1 MNYQIGD
8 TVFNDWEIVRYI
20 GRGASGVVYEI
31 QKREQGILHTSA
43 LKVLQIPSN
52 EFVLDELI
60 KDGMDEKS
68 VTDYIQSIVSELEDE
83 VRIMVSLKGFPYI
96 VNCEDSSL
104 IKHPGIAQWDVLIK
118 MELLTSFEEYRQG
131 RDITEKDIHTMALH
145 LTRALKLFEQQKIIH
160 RDIKPENLFVNEYGI
175 YKIGDFGI
183 ARVYENN
190 SGTLSVKGT
199 EYYMAPEVF
208 FHQDYDHTVDIY
220 SLGLVLY
227 KALNQN
233 RLPFY
238 PLDRAYT
245 ARDRQRAMTD
255 RISGKRD
262 MPLPAMASPAFGQII
277 LKMCAYNPEDR
288 YQSAD
293 TLLTELNQI
302 QPSGNIVLPKSVSDS
317 ASAMQA
323 DAAPKKDLT
332 INMFSGARKQSESG
346 EQQIN
351 IPEET
356 LTRKIIRTV
365 ETERPETTASRDDH
379 AAEKN
384 TGFKGLAEKELAGH
398 SESIQAIDKVSA
410 VTDQN
415 RSDSINTN
423 KNKKYLSALI
433 AGAVVLAVILFM
445 LTVNWKKNAS
455 AGTNEADA
463 GSAINNEETSV
474 NKEEN
479 GTPDS
484 GSATSEEAAPDSDS
498 AYAVIDIPD
507 PVLKQALMDTLGI
520 VNQEIT
526 QKDALALTEFE
537 YDGYDK
543 DQIKDLTGLSEF
555 KNLETLSLCM
565 NAISDIHALSEL
577 SNLTFLDLTFNKIS
591 DISALSGLTNLSE
604 LDLISCEISDISA
617 LSNLTALTHLDLQ
630 DNKISDIS
638 VLSDLTELTYLDLG
652 LNEISDISVLSK
664 LNKLT
669 NLQLAGNNLSDHSP
683 LSGLTNLTFL
693 GLVSNELSDLSVLS
707 GLTNLEDLNLR
718 HNEIG
723 DLDDLR
729 PLKPLTKLKSLYLD
743 QNYILKQVSCDEIR
757 EYLSGAP
764 ELKVQP

>member
-31 QKREQGILHTSA
+31 QKKEQGILHTSA

-60 KDGMDEKS
+60 KDGMDERS

-118 MELLTSFEEYRQG
+118 MELLTSFEDYRQD

-145 LTRALKLFEQQKIIH
+145 LTRALKLFEKQRIIH
-160 RDIKPENLFVNEYGI
+160 RDIKPENIFVNEYGI

-183 ARVYENN
+183 ARVYANN

-227 KALNQN
+227 RALNQN

-238 PLDRAYT
+238 PLDHAYT
-245 ARDRQRAMTD
+245 ARDRHRAMTD
-255 RISGKRD
+255 RISGKKE

-277 LKMCAYNPEDR
+277 LKMCAYHPEDR

-293 TLLTELNQI
+293 NLLTELNQI
-302 QPSGNIVLPKSVSDS
+302 QPSKKIVLPKNVSNS
-317 ASAMQA
+317 ASAEKT

-332 INMFSGARKQSESG
+332 INMFSGNREHSGSGDKQK
-346 EQQIN
+346 I
-351 IPEET
+351 IPEEN
-356 LTRKIIRTV
+356 LTKKIIRTV
-365 ETERPETTASRDDH
+365 ETERPETIVSRDDH
-379 AAEKN
+379 EAEKN
-384 TGFKGLAEKELAGH
+384 AALKTPAENELIDH
-398 SESIQAIDKVSA
+398 SGSNQDFDKVSD
-410 VTDQN
+410 VTDKN
-415 RSDSINTN
+415 RPDSTN
-423 KNKKYLSALI
+423 SNKKKMYRSALI
-433 AGAVVLAVILFM
+433 IGAVVLAVILFI
-445 LTVNWKKNAS
+445 TAKSKKNAS
-455 AGTNEADA
+455 AESSETNA
-463 GSAINNEETSV
+463 GSTVTGVETSV
-474 NKEEN
+474 NEEEKDI
-479 GTPDS
+479 PDT
-484 GSATSEEAAPDSDS
+484 GSATSEEASLDS
-498 AYAVIDIPD
+498 ALSNTVIDIPD
-507 PVLKQALMDTLGI
+507 PVLKQAVMDTLGI
-520 VNQEIT
+520 VDREIT
-526 QKDALALTEFE
+526 RKDALSLTEFE
-537 YDGYDK
+537 YDGYDT
-543 DQIKDLTGLSEF
+543 DQIQDLTGLSEF
-555 KNLETLSLCM
+555 KNLERLNLRM

-577 SNLTFLDLTFNKIS
+577 SNLTFLELTFNKIS

-604 LDLISCEISDISA
+604 LDLNSCEISDISA

-630 DNKISDIS
+630 SNKISDIS
-638 VLSDLTELTYLDLG
+638 VLSDLTNLTFLDLG
-652 LNEISDISVLSK
+652 INDISDISVLSR

-669 NLQLAGNNLSDHSP
+669 HLELGGNNLSDLSP

-693 GLVSNELSDLSVLS
+693 GLVGNELSDLSALS
-707 GLTNLEDLNLR
+707 SLTNLESINLR
-718 HNEIG
+718 HNEIA
-723 DLDDLR
+723 DLDDLS
-729 PLKPLTKLKSLYLD
+729 PLKPLTKLKILSLG
-743 QNYILKQVSCDEIR
+743 QNYIAKHVSYDEIK

>member
-31 QKREQGILHTSA
+31 QKKEQGILHTSA

-60 KDGMDEKS
+60 KDGMDERS

-118 MELLTSFEEYRQG
+118 MELLTSFEDYRQD

-145 LTRALKLFEQQKIIH
+145 LTRALKLFEQQRIIH
-160 RDIKPENLFVNEYGI
+160 RDIKPENIFVNEYGI

-183 ARVYENN
+183 ARVYANN

-227 KALNQN
+227 RALNQN

-238 PLDRAYT
+238 PLDHAYT
-245 ARDRQRAMTD
+245 ARDRHRAMTD
-255 RISGKRD
+255 RISGKKE

-277 LKMCAYNPEDR
+277 LKMCAYHPEDR

-293 TLLTELNQI
+293 NLLTELNQI
-302 QPSGNIVLPKSVSDS
+302 QPSKKIVLPKNVSNS
-317 ASAMQA
+317 ASAEKT

-332 INMFSGARKQSESG
+332 INMFSGNREHSGSGDKQK
-346 EQQIN
+346 I
-351 IPEET
+351 IPEEN
-356 LTRKIIRTV
+356 LTKKIIRTV
-365 ETERPETTASRDDH
+365 ETERPETIVSRDDH
-379 AAEKN
+379 EAEKN
-384 TGFKGLAEKELAGH
+384 AALKTPAENELIDH
-398 SESIQAIDKVSA
+398 SGSNQDFDKVSD
-410 VTDQN
+410 VTDKN
-415 RSDSINTN
+415 RPDSINS
-423 KNKKYLSALI
+423 NKKKMYRSALI
-433 AGAVVLAVILFM
+433 IGAVVLAVILFI
-445 LTVNWKKNAS
+445 TAKSKKNAS
-455 AGTNEADA
+455 AESSETNA
-463 GSAINNEETSV
+463 GSTVTGVETSV
-474 NKEEN
+474 NEEEKDI
-479 GTPDS
+479 PDT
-484 GSATSEEAAPDSDS
+484 GSATSEEASLDS
-498 AYAVIDIPD
+498 ALSNTVIDIPD
-507 PVLKQALMDTLGI
+507 PVLKQAVMDTLGI
-520 VNQEIT
+520 VDREIT
-526 QKDALALTEFE
+526 RKDALSLTEFE
-537 YDGYDK
+537 YDGYDT
-543 DQIKDLTGLSEF
+543 DQIQDLTGLSEF
-555 KNLETLSLCM
+555 KNLERLNLRM

-577 SNLTFLDLTFNKIS
+577 SNLTFLELTFNKIS

-604 LDLISCEISDISA
+604 LNLNSCEISDISA

-630 DNKISDIS
+630 SNKISDIS

-669 NLQLAGNNLSDHSP
+669 KLELGGNNLSDLSP

-693 GLVSNELSDLSVLS
+693 GLVGNELSDLSVLS
-707 GLTNLEDLNLR
+707 GLTNLEVLNLR

-729 PLKPLTKLKSLYLD
+729 PLKPLTKLKILGLG
-743 QNYILKQVSCDEIR
+743 QNYILEQVSCDEIR

>member
-31 QKREQGILHTSA
+31 QKKEQGILHTSA

-60 KDGMDEKS
+60 KDGMDERS

-118 MELLTSFEEYRQG
+118 MELLTSFEDYRQD

-145 LTRALKLFEQQKIIH
+145 LTRALKLFEQQRIIH
-160 RDIKPENLFVNEYGI
+160 RDIKPENIFVNEYGI

-183 ARVYENN
+183 ARVYANN

-227 KALNQN
+227 RALNQN

-238 PLDRAYT
+238 PLDHAYT
-245 ARDRQRAMTD
+245 ARDRHRAMTD
-255 RISGKRD
+255 RISGKKE

-277 LKMCAYNPEDR
+277 LKMCAYHPEDR

-293 TLLTELNQI
+293 NLLTELNQI
-302 QPSGNIVLPKSVSDS
+302 QPSKKIVLPKNVSNS
-317 ASAMQA
+317 ASAEKT

-332 INMFSGARKQSESG
+332 INMFSGNREHSGSGDKQK
-346 EQQIN
+346 I
-351 IPEET
+351 IPEEN
-356 LTRKIIRTV
+356 LTKKIIRTV
-365 ETERPETTASRDDH
+365 ETERPETIVSRDDH
-379 AAEKN
+379 EAEKN
-384 TGFKGLAEKELAGH
+384 AALKTPAENELIDH
-398 SESIQAIDKVSA
+398 SGSNQDFDKVSD
-410 VTDQN
+410 VTDKN
-415 RSDSINTN
+415 RPDSTN
-423 KNKKYLSALI
+423 SNKKKMYRSALI
-433 AGAVVLAVILFM
+433 IGAVVLAVILFI
-445 LTVNWKKNAS
+445 TAKSKKNAS
-455 AGTNEADA
+455 AESSETNA
-463 GSAINNEETSV
+463 GSTVTGVETSV
-474 NKEEN
+474 NEEEKDI
-479 GTPDS
+479 PDT
-484 GSATSEEAAPDSDS
+484 GSATSEEASLDS
-498 AYAVIDIPD
+498 ALSNTVIDIPD
-507 PVLKQALMDTLGI
+507 PVLKQAVMDTLGI
-520 VNQEIT
+520 VDREIT
-526 QKDALALTEFE
+526 RKDALSLTEFE
-537 YDGYDK
+537 YDGFDT
-543 DQIKDLTGLSEF
+543 DHIQDLTGLSEF
-555 KNLETLSLCM
+555 KNLERLNLRM

-577 SNLTFLDLTFNKIS
+577 SNLTFLELTFNKIS

-604 LDLISCEISDISA
+604 LNLNSCEISDISA
-617 LSNLTALTHLDLQ
+617 LSNLTALTCLDLQ
-630 DNKISDIS
+630 GNNISDIS
-638 VLSDLTELTYLDLG
+638 VLSDLTNLTFLDLG
-652 LNEISDISVLSK
+652 INDISDISVLSR

-669 NLQLAGNNLSDHSP
+669 HLELGGNNLSDLSP

-693 GLVSNELSDLSVLS
+693 GLVGNELSDLSALS
-707 GLTNLEDLNLR
+707 SLTNLESINLR
-718 HNEIG
+718 HNEIA
-723 DLDDLR
+723 DLDDLS
-729 PLKPLTKLKSLYLD
+729 PLKPLTKLKILSLG
-743 QNYILKQVSCDEIR
+743 QNYIAKHVSYDEIK

>member
-31 QKREQGILHTSA
+31 QKKEQGILHTSA

-60 KDGMDEKS
+60 KDGMDERS

-118 MELLTSFEEYRQG
+118 MELLTSFEDYRQD

-145 LTRALKLFEQQKIIH
+145 LTRALKLFEQQRIIH
-160 RDIKPENLFVNEYGI
+160 RDIKPENIFVNEYGI

-183 ARVYENN
+183 ARVYANN

-227 KALNQN
+227 RALNQN

-238 PLDRAYT
+238 PLDHAYT
-245 ARDRQRAMTD
+245 ARDRHRAMTD
-255 RISGKRD
+255 RISGKKE

-277 LKMCAYNPEDR
+277 LKMCAYHPEDR

-293 TLLTELNQI
+293 NLLTELNQI
-302 QPSGNIVLPKSVSDS
+302 QPSKKIVLPKNVSNS
-317 ASAMQA
+317 ASAEKT

-332 INMFSGARKQSESG
+332 INMFSGNREHSGSGDKQK
-346 EQQIN
+346 I
-351 IPEET
+351 IPEEN
-356 LTRKIIRTV
+356 LTKKIIRTV
-365 ETERPETTASRDDH
+365 ETERPETIVSRDDH
-379 AAEKN
+379 EAEKN
-384 TGFKGLAEKELAGH
+384 AALKTPAENELIDH
-398 SESIQAIDKVSA
+398 SGSNQDFDKVSD
-410 VTDQN
+410 VTDKN
-415 RSDSINTN
+415 RPDSTN
-423 KNKKYLSALI
+423 SNKKKMYRSALI
-433 AGAVVLAVILFM
+433 IGAVVLAVILFI
-445 LTVNWKKNAS
+445 TAKSKKNAS
-455 AGTNEADA
+455 AESSETNA
-463 GSAINNEETSV
+463 GSTVTGVETSV
-474 NKEEN
+474 NEEEKDI
-479 GTPDS
+479 PDT
-484 GSATSEEAAPDSDS
+484 GSATSEEASLDS
-498 AYAVIDIPD
+498 ALSNTVIDIPD
-507 PVLKQALMDTLGI
+507 PVLKQAVMDTLGI
-520 VNQEIT
+520 VDREIT
-526 QKDALALTEFE
+526 RKDALSLTEFE
-537 YDGYDK
+537 YDGYDT
-543 DQIKDLTGLSEF
+543 DQIQDLTGLSEF
-555 KNLETLSLCM
+555 KNLERLNLRM

-577 SNLTFLDLTFNKIS
+577 SNLTFLELTFNKIS

-604 LDLISCEISDISA
+604 LNLNSCEISDISA
-617 LSNLTALTHLDLQ
+617 LSNLTALTCLDLQ
-630 DNKISDIS
+630 GNNISDIS
-638 VLSDLTELTYLDLG
+638 VLSDLTNLTFLDLG
-652 LNEISDISVLSK
+652 INDISDISVLSR

-669 NLQLAGNNLSDHSP
+669 HLELGGNNLSDLSP

-693 GLVSNELSDLSVLS
+693 GLVGNELSDLSALS
-707 GLTNLEDLNLR
+707 SLTNLESINLR
-718 HNEIG
+718 HNEIA
-723 DLDDLR
+723 DLDDLS
-729 PLKPLTKLKSLYLD
+729 PLKPLTKLKILSLG
-743 QNYILKQVSCDEIR
+743 QNYIAKHVSYDEIK

>member
-1 MNYQIGD
+1 M
-8 TVFNDWEIVRYI
+8 
-20 GRGASGVVYEI
+20 
-31 QKREQGILHTSA
+31 
-43 LKVLQIPSN
+43 
-52 EFVLDELI
+52 
-60 KDGMDEKS
+60 
-68 VTDYIQSIVSELEDE
+68 
-83 VRIMVSLKGFPYI
+83 
-96 VNCEDSSL
+96 
-104 IKHPGIAQWDVLIK
+104 
-118 MELLTSFEEYRQG
+118 
-131 RDITEKDIHTMALH
+131 
-145 LTRALKLFEQQKIIH
+145 
-160 RDIKPENLFVNEYGI
+160 
-175 YKIGDFGI
+175 
-183 ARVYENN
+183 
-190 SGTLSVKGT
+190 
-199 EYYMAPEVF
+199 
-208 FHQDYDHTVDIY
+208 
-220 SLGLVLY
+220 
-227 KALNQN
+227 
-233 RLPFY
+233 
-238 PLDRAYT
+238 
-245 ARDRQRAMTD
+245 
-255 RISGKRD
+255 
-262 MPLPAMASPAFGQII
+262 
-277 LKMCAYNPEDR
+277 
-288 YQSAD
+288 
-293 TLLTELNQI
+293 
-302 QPSGNIVLPKSVSDS
+302 LPKSVSDS

>member
-31 QKREQGILHTSA
+31 QKKEQGILHTSA

-60 KDGMDEKS
+60 KDGMDERS

-118 MELLTSFEEYRQG
+118 MELLTSFEDYRQD

-145 LTRALKLFEQQKIIH
+145 LTRALKLFEQQRIIH
-160 RDIKPENLFVNEYGI
+160 RDIKPENIFVNEYGI

-183 ARVYENN
+183 ARVYANN

-227 KALNQN
+227 RALNQN

-238 PLDRAYT
+238 PLDHAYT
-245 ARDRQRAMTD
+245 ARDRHRAMTD
-255 RISGKRD
+255 RISGKKE

-277 LKMCAYNPEDR
+277 LKMCAYHPEDR

-293 TLLTELNQI
+293 NLLTELNQI
-302 QPSGNIVLPKSVSDS
+302 QPSKKIVLPKNVSNS
-317 ASAMQA
+317 ASAEKT

-332 INMFSGARKQSESG
+332 INMFSGNREHSGSGDKQK
-346 EQQIN
+346 I
-351 IPEET
+351 IPEEN
-356 LTRKIIRTV
+356 LTKKIIRTV
-365 ETERPETTASRDDH
+365 ETERPETIVSRDDH
-379 AAEKN
+379 EAEKN
-384 TGFKGLAEKELAGH
+384 TGFKGLAENELEGH

-445 LTVNWKKNAS
+445 LTVNWKKNDS

-463 GSAINNEETSV
+463 GSVINNEETSV

-484 GSATSEEAAPDSDS
+484 GSATSEEASLDS
-498 AYAVIDIPD
+498 ALSNAVIDIPD

-520 VNQEIT
+520 VDREIT
-526 QKDALALTEFE
+526 RKDALSLTEFE
-537 YDGYDK
+537 YDGFDT
-543 DQIKDLTGLSEF
+543 DQIQDLTGLSEF
-555 KNLETLSLCM
+555 KNLERLNLRM

-604 LDLISCEISDISA
+604 LNLNSCEISDISA

-630 DNKISDIS
+630 SNKISDISILSDLTNLTFLDLGINDISDIS
-638 VLSDLTELTYLDLG
+638 VLSR
-652 LNEISDISVLSK
+652 

-669 NLQLAGNNLSDHSP
+669 HLELGGNNLSNLSP

-693 GLVSNELSDLSVLS
+693 GLVGNELSDLSALS
-707 GLTNLEDLNLR
+707 SLTNLENINLR

-723 DLDDLR
+723 DIDDLS
-729 PLKPLTKLKSLYLD
+729 PLKPLTKLKILSLG
-743 QNYILKQVSCDEIR
+743 QNYIAKHVSYDEIK

-764 ELKVQP
+764 ELKVQD

>member
-31 QKREQGILHTSA
+31 QKKEQGILHTSA

-60 KDGMDEKS
+60 KDGMDERS

-118 MELLTSFEEYRQG
+118 MELLTSFEDYRQD

-145 LTRALKLFEQQKIIH
+145 LTRALKLFEQQRIIH
-160 RDIKPENLFVNEYGI
+160 RDIKPENIFVNEYGI

-183 ARVYENN
+183 ARVYANN

-227 KALNQN
+227 RALNQN

-238 PLDRAYT
+238 PLDHAYT
-245 ARDRQRAMTD
+245 ARDRHRAMTD
-255 RISGKRD
+255 RISGKKE

-277 LKMCAYNPEDR
+277 LKMCAYHPEDR

-302 QPSGNIVLPKSVSDS
+302 QPSKKIVLPKNVSNS
-317 ASAMQA
+317 ASAEKT

-332 INMFSGARKQSESG
+332 INMFSGNREHSGSGDKQK
-346 EQQIN
+346 I
-351 IPEET
+351 IPEEN
-356 LTRKIIRTV
+356 LTKKIIRTV
-365 ETERPETTASRDDH
+365 ETERPETIVSRDDH
-379 AAEKN
+379 EAEKN
-384 TGFKGLAEKELAGH
+384 AALKTPAENELIDYSG
-398 SESIQAIDKVSA
+398 SNQDFDKVSD

-433 AGAVVLAVILFM
+433 AGAVVLAVILFI
-445 LTVNWKKNAS
+445 TAKSKKNAS
-455 AGTNEADA
+455 AESSETNA
-463 GSAINNEETSV
+463 GSTVTGVETSV
-474 NKEEN
+474 NEEEKDI
-479 GTPDS
+479 PDT
-484 GSATSEEAAPDSDS
+484 GSATSEEASLDS
-498 AYAVIDIPD
+498 ALSNTVIDIPD

-520 VNQEIT
+520 VDREIT
-526 QKDALALTEFE
+526 RKDALSLTEFE
-537 YDGYDK
+537 YDGFDT
-543 DQIKDLTGLSEF
+543 DQIQDLTGLSEF
-555 KNLETLSLCM
+555 KNLERLNLRM

-604 LDLISCEISDISA
+604 LNLNSCEISDISA

-630 DNKISDIS
+630 SNKISDISILSDLTNLTFLDLGINDISDIS
-638 VLSDLTELTYLDLG
+638 VLSR
-652 LNEISDISVLSK
+652 

-669 NLQLAGNNLSDHSP
+669 HLELGGNNLSNLSP

-693 GLVSNELSDLSVLS
+693 GLVGNELSDLSALS
-707 GLTNLEDLNLR
+707 SLTNLENINLR

-723 DLDDLR
+723 DIDDLS
-729 PLKPLTKLKSLYLD
+729 PLKPLTKLKILSLG
-743 QNYILKQVSCDEIR
+743 QNYIAKHVSYDEIK

-764 ELKVQP
+764 ELKVQD